1 MAATAQPVRTE
12 PDVGDGALSAPPIG
26 RVSLPVRGMT
36 CASCVGRLES
46 VLGNVAGVSDANV
59 SLAAERANVTYDA
72 EAVSPGDLAG
82 AVAAAGFEVPTET
95 LRLAVGGMTC
105 ASCVGRVEKALGR
118 VPGVESVKAN
128 LAGEYAEV
136 GFPGGAVAAAD
147 LVAAAKRAGYAA
159 AVVQTDADAGGED
172 PVLAGRHR
180 ADVLAFA
187 VAAVLSLP
195 LVAQMVWPLLGI
207 SWMVPPLAQLVMAGV
222 VQFWAGARFYRAAW
236 GALRAGTGNMD
247 LLVAVGTSA
256 AFGLSAYYVVT
267 GASAHLYFEASAAV
281 ITLVLLGRWLE
292 TRAKRGT
299 TAAVRSL
306 MRLRPETARV
316 VRDGAEV
323 EVPAALVVPGDV
335 VVVRPGERLPVDGVV
350 IEGAGPVDESLLTGE
365 SLPVE
370 KAVGD
375 AVTGGAVNGT
385 GLLRVRTTAV
395 GAESVL
401 SRIIGLVQGAQ
412 ASKAPVQRL
421 VDRIASVFVPV
432 IVVIAAAMVAGWLL
446 AGAGAAHAVIA
457 GVAVLVI
464 ACPCA
469 LGLATPTAIMAGTGV
484 AARHGI
490 LIKDAEA
497 LERAHRTTTVVFDK
511 TGTLTEGRP
520 RVTEAVA
527 VDGDEDGLVRLA
539 AAAQQGSEHP
549 LAKAVL
555 DHAGEGAPLPAVA
568 AFQGRPGL
576 GLEATVG
583 DRTMAIGN
591 RRLMADHG
599 VGTAALEDRSATAE
613 ERGDTVM
620 WVAETRP
627 GARLL
632 GIVAAGDTVR
642 PTARSA
648 VDRLRARGIET
659 ILLTGDN
666 SRSAGAVA
674 RSVGIGTVIAEVL
687 PADKAAEIERLKGDG
702 RTVAMVGDG
711 VNDAPALAA
720 ADVGIAMGS
729 GADVALEAAP
739 MTLMRPAPELVAD
752 AIAVSRATHA
762 KIRQNL
768 FWAFIYN
775 VLAVP
780 VAAAGLLSPV
790 IAGAAMALSSIS
802 VVTNALGL
810 RRWRPGTAG
819 SGGKP

>member
-1 MAATAQPVRTE
+1 VATAE
-12 PDVGDGALSAPPIG
+12 PIRLAPDRDETAGPSPAIG

-36 CASCVGRLES
+36 CASCVGRLET
-46 VLGNVAGVSDANV
+46 VLGRVAGVSEASV
-59 SLAAERANVTYDA
+59 SLAAERADVSYDA
-72 EAVSPGDLAG
+72 DAVSPGALAD
-82 AVAAAGFEVPTET
+82 AVATAGFEVPSET

-118 VPGVESVKAN
+118 VPGVASAKAN

-136 GFPGGAVAAAD
+136 SFPGGAVAAAD
-147 LVAAAKRAGYAA
+147 LVAAAKRAGYTA
-159 AVVQTDADAGGED
+159 AVVQADAEAGGED
-172 PVLAGRHR
+172 AALAGRHR
-180 ADVLAFA
+180 ADVVAFA
-187 VAAVLSLP
+187 VAAALSLP
-195 LVAQMVWPLLGI
+195 LVAQMVWPVFGV
-207 SWMVPPLAQLVMAGV
+207 SWTVPPLAQLVMAGV

-256 AFGLSAYYVVT
+256 AFGLSAVYVVT

-316 VRDGAEV
+316 VRDSAEV
-323 EVPAALVVPGDV
+323 EVPAALVAPGDV

-350 IEGAGPVDESLLTGE
+350 VDGAGSVDESLLTGE
-365 SLPVE
+365 SRPVE

-395 GAESVL
+395 GAETVL

-421 VDRIASVFVPV
+421 VDRIAAVFVPV
-432 IVVIAAAMVAGWLL
+432 IIVIAATTVAGWLL
-446 AGAGAAHAVIA
+446 AGADIAQAVIA

-469 LGLATPTAIMAGTGV
+469 LGLATPTAVMVGAGV

-520 RVTEAVA
+520 RVTEVVA
-527 VDGDEDGLVRLA
+527 VDGDTEGLLRLA

-555 DHAGEGAPLPAVA
+555 DDAPADGPLPAVS

-583 DRTMAIGN
+583 DRELALGN
-591 RRLMADHG
+591 RRLMAEYG
-599 VGTAALEDRSATAE
+599 IGMAALEDRAAAAE
-613 ERGDTVM
+613 GRGDTVM
-620 WVAETRP
+620 WVAEVQP
-627 GARLL
+627 EARLL

-642 PTARSA
+642 PAARAA

-659 ILLTGDN
+659 VLLTGDN
-666 SRSAGAVA
+666 RRSAGAVA
-674 RSVGIGTVIAEVL
+674 RTVGINAVIAEVL
-687 PADKAAEIERLKGDG
+687 PADKAAEIERLKGEG

-720 ADVGIAMGS
+720 ADVGIAMGT

-739 MTLMRPAPELVAD
+739 VTLMRPAPELVAE
-752 AIAVSRATHA
+752 AIAVSGATHA

-768 FWAFIYN
+768 FWAFVYN

-810 RRWRPGTAG
+810 RRWRPGAAG
-819 SGGKP
+819 SGEPS

>member
-1 MAATAQPVRTE
+1 MAMADPMATA
-12 PDVGDGALSAPPIG
+12 PDVSKGTSPAPAIR

-36 CASCVGRLES
+36 CASCVGRLET
-46 VLGNVAGVSDANV
+46 VLGRVEGVSEANV
-59 SLAAERANVTYDA
+59 SLAAERADVAYDA
-72 EAVSPGDLAG
+72 EMVSPDALAD
-82 AVAAAGFEVPTET
+82 AVGAAGFEVPTDT
-95 LRLAVGGMTC
+95 LRLAIGGMTC
-105 ASCVGRVEKALGR
+105 ASCVGRVEKALSR
-118 VPGVESVKAN
+118 VPGVGSVKAN

-136 GFPGGAVAAAD
+136 SFAGGAVAAAD
-147 LVAAAKRAGYAA
+147 LVAVAKRAGYAA
-159 AVVQTDADAGGED
+159 AVVQADTDTESED

-187 VAAVLSLP
+187 VAAVLSFP

-207 SWMVPPLAQLVMAGV
+207 SWTLPPLAQLVMAGI

-256 AFGLSAYYVVT
+256 AFGLSAVYVVT

-306 MRLRPETARV
+306 MRLRPEKARV

-350 IEGAGPVDESLLTGE
+350 IDGAGPVDESLLTGE
-365 SLPVE
+365 SQPVE

-375 AVTGGAVNGT
+375 TVTGGAVNGT

-432 IVVIAAAMVAGWLL
+432 IVVVAAATVAGWLL
-446 AGAGAAHAVIA
+446 AGAGAAQAVIA

-469 LGLATPTAIMAGTGV
+469 LGLATPTAIMVGTGA

-520 RVTEAVA
+520 RVTEVVA
-527 VDGDEDGLVRLA
+527 ADGDEDGLVRLA

-555 DHAGEGAPLPAVA
+555 DHAGEGAPLPSVA

-576 GLEATVG
+576 GLEAVVEEQTLI
-583 DRTMAIGN
+583 IGN
-591 RRLMADHG
+591 RRLMADHD
-599 VGTAALEDRSATAE
+599 VGTAMLEDRAATAE

-620 WVAETRP
+620 WVAEIRFDV
-627 GARLL
+627 RLL
-632 GIVAAGDTVR
+632 GMVAAGDTVR

-648 VDRLRARGIET
+648 VDRLHARGIET

-666 SRSAGAVA
+666 PRSAGAVA
-674 RSVGIGTVIAEVL
+674 RAVGIETVIAEVL

-711 VNDAPALAA
+711 VNDAPALAS

-739 MTLMRPAPELVAD
+739 VTLMRPAPELVAD
-752 AIAVSRATHA
+752 AIAVSRTTHA
-762 KIRQNL
+762 KISQNL

-790 IAGAAMALSSIS
+790 IAGAAMALSSVS
-802 VVTNALGL
+802 VVTNALWL
-810 RRWRPGTAG
+810 RRWRPVTTG
-819 SGGKP
+819 SGGVP